1 MNLRLKNVIKD
12 FLENDTEL
20 VLFIRKEELDKYLKF
35 YRLESDSSFIFVS
48 EELYKVSIKEFYN
61 FVLYEYFDLGETLE
75 DIIFNVDK
83 YLYPMDKSIKE
94 NFIERWESDEDIKRV
109 VISHQNC
116 DDGAGVVEVFKYY
129 NKYELDNLHD
139 IEYLM
144 LDYSNFN
151 FEDLLESLRGKLVY
165 VGDFSFNKEQLDKL
179 MTVVGDIVIVD
190 HHESVLKMNIQDY
203 PNVHLD
209 LSRSGAILAWE
220 FFYGVET
227 KPPYII
233 ELIGDRDVWNF
244 FYGNHTKAMK
254 MYISKNGHKDLH
266 QYVSEDE
273 EVAYVK
279 LIDDLE
285 PYILEVEREEAKH
298 IKKAMTARPYNIHGV
313 EFVGLNITSGVS
325 EILNH
330 ASRIFGKPSFAFW
343 EDEDGIFQLS
353 FRNYKDDIAVN
364 DIARVYG
371 GDGHFQAS
379 GNRVNYNQLCL
390 EEFFINKRLVVK
402 YKIDDEAT
410 NQYFTKFG
418 TNITFIK
425 STLHCEAAMA
435 IENKSFHELFVVGRD
450 NDNNVTLKL
459 K

>member
-35 YRLESDSSFIFVS
+35 YQLESDSSFIYVS
-48 EELYKVSIKEFYN
+48 DDLYKVSIKEFYN

-75 DIIFNVDK
+75 DIIFNVES
-83 YLYPMDKSIKE
+83 YLYPMRKSIKE
-94 NFIERWESDEDIKRV
+94 NFIERWESDEDVQRV

-116 DDGAGVVEVFKYY
+116 ADGAGVVEVFKYH
-129 NKYELDNLHD
+129 NKEELDNAYE

-151 FEDLLESLRGKLVY
+151 FEELLESLRGKLVY

-179 MTVVGDIVIVD
+179 MNVVEDIVIVD
-190 HHESVLKMNIQDY
+190 HHESVLKMDIHDY

-220 FFYGVET
+220 FFYGLDT
-227 KPPYII
+227 KPPYLI

-244 FYGNHTKAMK
+244 FYGNHTKAMQ

-266 QYVSEDE
+266 QYISTDE

-298 IKKAMTARPYNIHGV
+298 IKKAMTARPYLIHGV

-330 ASRIFGKPSFAFW
+330 ASRIFSKPSFAFW
-343 EDEDGIFQLS
+343 EDENGIFQLS

-364 DIARVYG
+364 EIAAIYG
-371 GDGHFQAS
+371 GGGHRQAS
-379 GNRVNYNQLCL
+379 ASRFKYEQLCL

-425 STLHCEAAMA
+425 NTLHCEAAEA
-435 IENKSFHELFVVGRD
+435 IEGKSFHELFIAGRD
-450 NDNNVTLKL
+450 DDNNITLKL